1 MPYTFML
8 KKYSKAIVVIV
19 LTALLVR
26 VVFVLFGAELYYGK
40 QNFFETGDTY
50 SYTQCA
56 KNLAEHG
63 TFRGIL
69 DDPKSVAA
77 RLPAYPLLMTA
88 VYLIS
93 GNDVDLMYQI
103 MIWIQIVLD
112 VASVFILY
120 QLCYFISKSYRLGI
134 VTALIYALYPFA
146 IIWVPL
152 ISSETMGI
160 FTMLL
165 GLMFLARKRNKTD
178 FLFGGVFIAL
188 SALCRPQNLIF
199 IPVFVFVY
207 LLYNIRNLKFALLP
221 ITLALIGFSGVYG
234 SWITRNYILLDK
246 FIPFS
251 DSQGGMETFS
261 KDVVA
266 CRKYIYS
273 LQSDWNPQFFQIVR
287 NEKVEWPEIAFVSK
301 EDSLMLLRAEYLAKN
316 CGYGFSYWRE
326 YWNKDNAQIPFEESC
341 CDSIVYYFSKL
352 RANQIKANP
361 FHYKIIIPLQNLRKA
376 LFKTSLVN
384 EKQGIFGLATTLLF
398 LYRSLLIL
406 IGFIGVY
413 LMMRKKNLYGLF
425 VFLFFAVVYYYICF
439 TVRNIEMRYF
449 LNNDILMLIPA
460 SWVIVNVYKWVA
472 IKRRS
477 RKPEQFAV

>member
-1 MPYTFML
+1 ML

-251 DSQGGMETFS
+251 DSRGGMETFS

-326 YWNKDNAQIPFEESC
+326 YWNKDNAQIPIEESC

-352 RANQIKANP
+352 RTNQIKAHP

-376 LFKTSLVN
+376 LFKTSMVN
-384 EKQGIFGLATTLLF
+384 EKKGIFGLAITMLF

-413 LMMRKKNLYGLF
+413 LMLRKKNLYGLF
-425 VFLFFAVVYYYICF
+425 IFLFFAVVYYYICF

-449 LNNDILMLIPA
+449 LNNDILMLVPA
-460 SWVIVNVYKWVA
+460 AWVIVNIYKWFA
-472 IKRRS
+472 IKRHS